1 MRKIE
6 FRGKRIDTCT
16 WVYGYLREIW
26 APIGS
31 ELMYVIAPSHRYE
44 NDGVTDRDET
54 EVIPETVG
62 QYVGL
67 QIENGVKIFDADI
80 LKDKSGK
87 HWLVYWDVEAL
98 AWFVKG
104 GDTAIPLADL
114 DGCTKIEL
122 IGNAID
128 NKRLLEVK

>member
-6 FRGKRIDTCT
+6 FRGKRIDTGT

-31 ELMYVIAPSHRYE
+31 KIRYVIAPSHRYE
-44 NDGVTDRDET
+44 NDGFNDMDEA

-62 QYVGL
+62 QYVGM
-67 QIENGVKIFDADI
+67 QIKNGVKIFDADI
-80 LKDKSGK
+80 LKDKNGK
-87 HWLVYWDVEAL
+87 RWVVYWDDEAL

-104 GDTAIPLADL
+104 GDTYIPLADL
-114 DGCTKIEL
+114 VGCTEIEL
-122 IGNAID
+122 VGNVID
-128 NKRLLEVK
+128 NK